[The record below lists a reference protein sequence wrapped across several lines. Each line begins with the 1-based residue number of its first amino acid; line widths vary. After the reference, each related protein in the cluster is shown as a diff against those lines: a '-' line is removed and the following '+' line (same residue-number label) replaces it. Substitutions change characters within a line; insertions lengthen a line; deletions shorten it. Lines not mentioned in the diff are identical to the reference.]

1 MIFKV
6 FLIVTVWI
14 VFFLSTMA
22 WAMNRFWY
30 WEDQNKKQK
39 LITIFSVVLFSATLG
54 SLLVFAP
61 YFIKQI
67 ITQQT

>member
-1 MIFKV
+1 MIFKI
-6 FLIVTVWI
+6 FLVVTVWI

-22 WAMNRFWY
+22 WSMKRFWFC
-30 WEDQNKKQK
+30 EDQNRKQK
-39 LITIFSVVLFSATLG
+39 LITIFSVVLFSAAVG
-54 SLLVFAP
+54 SALVLAP

>member
-1 MIFKV
+1 
-6 FLIVTVWI
+6 
-14 VFFLSTMA
+14 MA

-54 SLLVFAP
+54 SALVLAP